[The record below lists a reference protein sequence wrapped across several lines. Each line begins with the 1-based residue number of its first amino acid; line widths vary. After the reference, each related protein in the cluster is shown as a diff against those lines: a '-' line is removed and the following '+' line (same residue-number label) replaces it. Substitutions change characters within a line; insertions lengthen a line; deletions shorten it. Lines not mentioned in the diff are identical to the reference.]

1 MPALLDKTMIFVTG
15 KGGVGKSTVAASLAL
30 AAAAHGRRTI
40 LCELAEQDRISRAFR
55 REGVGPH
62 ETELAENL
70 WAITIDPQEALKEY
84 LKRQIGSLP
93 LSNMLIGSHA
103 FQYFVAAAPGARE
116 LVTIGQAWDLAQGER
131 WDRKRTGYDLVVV
144 DAPASG
150 HGLAMLRTPRTFGD
164 IARVGPI
171 HRQAHRIHDFL
182 TDPKRIAYL
191 AVALPEEMPVNETL
205 EFEARLREQ
214 LGMGLDAIV
223 LNGLYPQRYT
233 AAQAEEL
240 EAAASNGVAPEVRSA
255 LLAAVSEHRRAAAQR
270 AQLGRLR
277 RKAAANVVTLP
288 FLFEPQ
294 LDLDSFRALGVEL
307 ERELS

>member
-15 KGGVGKSTVAASLAL
+15 KGGVGKSTVAAAIAL
-30 AAAAHGRRTI
+30 AAAARGRRTI
-40 LCELAEQDRISRAFR
+40 LCELADQDRISRVFR

-62 ETELAENL
+62 ETEIADGL

-84 LKRQIGSLP
+84 LGRQVGSLP
-93 LSNMLIGSHA
+93 LSKLLLSSHA

-116 LVTIGQAWDLAQGER
+116 LVTIGQAWDLAQGDR
-131 WDRKRTGYDLVVV
+131 WDRSRSGYDLVVV

-150 HGLAMLRTPRTFGD
+150 HGLAMLRTPRTFGE

-171 HRQAHRIHDFL
+171 HRQANRIHEFL
-182 TDPKRIAYL
+182 TDPARIGYL

-205 EFEARLREQ
+205 DFEQRLGEQ
-214 LGMGLDAIV
+214 LGMKLDAIV
-223 LNGLYPQRYT
+223 VNALYPQRYT

-240 EAAASNGVAPEVRSA
+240 EAAASNGVSPEVRSA
-255 LLAAVSEHRRAAAQR
+255 LLAAVSEHRRAKTQR

-277 RKAAANVVTLP
+277 RGAGAEVVTLP
-288 FLFEPQ
+288 FLFQAQ
-294 LDLDSFRALGVEL
+294 LDLDSFRALGAEL
-307 ERELS
+307 VRELG

>member
-40 LCELAEQDRISRAFR
+40 LCELAEQDRISRVFR

-93 LSNMLIGSHA
+93 LSNLLIGSHA

-131 WDRKRTGYDLVVV
+131 WVRSRTGYDLVVV

-171 HRQAHRIHDFL
+171 RRQADRIHEFL
-182 TDPKRIAYL
+182 TDPARIGYL

-214 LGMGLDAIV
+214 LGMGLEAIV
-223 LNGLYPQRYT
+223 LNGLYPERFT

-240 EAAASNGVAPEVRSA
+240 EAAANNGVPPEVRSA
-255 LLAAVSEHRRAAAQR
+255 LLAAVSEHRRAQAQR
-270 AQLGRLR
+270 AQLERLR
-277 RKAAANVVTLP
+277 DDAKADVVTLP

-294 LDLDSFRALGVEL
+294 LDLDSFRALGAQLEAEL
-307 ERELS
+307 G